1 MHTKDLFLGSIVLR
15 CLLWSR
21 IVGVH
26 ELLKNE
32 ASDFL
37 RGENFSS
44 FLPSQRPSFTPV
56 IHFFL
61 CKQQEKNPVS
71 SDRGRSEPDRQE
83 SRDFH
88 FLWTSR
94 RLSAQLSVSHLS
106 GLIDFCL
113 LPWQHMVPLFSNANS
128 VRRPGSARPAR
139 NFPVPLLFPLLLTWH
154 CRSASEQKKGAL
166 GFSVIFILQFS
177 CFHFFC
183 AALPLSPLSSFSLQ
197 TNAQKGRHVLWCP
210 IRTANIH
217 YKINTRLSQPIW
229 NQTSPI
235 FT

>member
-139 NFPVPLLFPLLLTWH
+139 NFPVPLLFPIVTHLTLPISLGTEKRSFGFLSYFYSAVSFHASIFFVLLYL
-154 CRSASEQKKGAL
+154 
-166 GFSVIFILQFS
+166 
-177 CFHFFC
+177 
-183 AALPLSPLSSFSLQ
+183 
-197 TNAQKGRHVLWCP
+197 
-210 IRTANIH
+210 
-217 YKINTRLSQPIW
+217 
-229 NQTSPI
+229 
-235 FT
+235 